1 LVATYVAEY
10 GATSVCSMEFNLELW
25 KLVNGLQCP
34 SLLLTQGE
42 EKKKYVGNYVKC
54 QLDATG

>member
-1 LVATYVAEY
+1 
-10 GATSVCSMEFNLELW
+10 MEFNLELW